1 MELQQ
6 LRLFLAAAETGSF
19 TRGAERAFVSQ
30 PALSASISKLETE
43 LGVRLFVR
51 NKRHVA
57 LTPAGRKLLQRA
69 KLIVGECARVK
80 DELRQHDVHRRLRL
94 GVVNTLSIDRVAR
107 FIEQYR
113 QENPDVKLDVIDVPE
128 DDMIRQQQ
136 TGRVD
141 LALTLLSPSST
152 AQPGLQTRPLFEER
166 YQVAMA
172 PDCPL
177 SAAKAI
183 SIRDLEKEPF
193 VARSHCEHRPVVQA
207 LLKQH
212 NMRLN
217 LVYVTTQDER
227 ALALVKAGVGVAILP
242 QHYACHQIVMRPLTE
257 DDATR
262 VVGFQWQ
269 PPQARVAGVD
279 PDDNAEL
286 NHSRLEEMHRLMDFA
301 ATVPW
306 L

>member
-30 PALSASISKLETE
+30 PALSASVSKLENE

-57 LTPAGRKLLQRA
+57 LTPAGRKLLKRA
-69 KLIVGECARVK
+69 KLIMGECARVK
-80 DELRQHDVHRRLRL
+80 DELRQQETERHLRL
-94 GVVNTLSIDRVAR
+94 GVVNTLSIARVAR

-113 QENPDVKLDVIDVPE
+113 QENPDLTLEVIDASE
-128 DDMIRQQQ
+128 EDMIRQQQ
-136 TGRVD
+136 SGRID
-141 LALTLLSPSST
+141 LALTLLSPT
-152 AQPGLQTRPLFEER
+152 PGAQLGLQTRPLFEER
-166 YQVAMA
+166 YSVAMA
-172 PDCPL
+172 PDSPL
-177 SAAKAI
+177 SSAKAI
-183 SIRDLEKEPF
+183 SIENLEKEPF
-193 VARSHCEHRPVVQA
+193 VARSHCEHRPVIHA
-207 LLKQH
+207 LLRQY

-227 ALALVKAGVGVAILP
+227 ALALIKAGVGVGILP
-242 QHYACHQIVMRPLTE
+242 QHYACPQIVLRPLVE

-262 VVGFQWQ
+262 TVGFQWQ
-269 PPQARVAGVD
+269 QPNER
-279 PDDNAEL
+279 E
-286 NHSRLEEMHRLMDFA
+286 EEMQRLMDFA

-306 L
+306 M